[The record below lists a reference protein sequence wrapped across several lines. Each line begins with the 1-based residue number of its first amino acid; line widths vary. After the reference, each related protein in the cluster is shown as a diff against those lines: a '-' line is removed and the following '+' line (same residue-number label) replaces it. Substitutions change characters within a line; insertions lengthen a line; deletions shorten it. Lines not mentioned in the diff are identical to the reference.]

1 MKSPSKAFSIS
12 NDRIS
17 GYFCSETVYNLSKKV
32 LIDIEIKVLK
42 KGLDYTPIQN
52 KINELELTRDFSSV
66 LWSASGQSY
75 GKTKPTHLVIPFLT
89 KKEKIRLLKKGI
101 QGNNLHIFLCY
112 LLFKTFFFIPQKT
125 IQNRSQASPLKN
137 LYSIPS

>member
-89 KKEKIRLLKKGI
+89 KK
-101 QGNNLHIFLCY
+101 
-112 LLFKTFFFIPQKT
+112 
-125 IQNRSQASPLKN
+125 
-137 LYSIPS
+137 